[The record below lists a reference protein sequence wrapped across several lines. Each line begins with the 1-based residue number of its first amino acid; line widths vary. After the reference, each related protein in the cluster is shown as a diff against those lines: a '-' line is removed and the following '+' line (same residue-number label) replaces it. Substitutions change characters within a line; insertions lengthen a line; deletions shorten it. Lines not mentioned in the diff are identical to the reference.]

1 MDDEGYHY
9 LLDGV
14 TNDLEFLKDEKAL
27 YSFFLRVIKKTRMNI
42 LGFMSH
48 KFTTDGQGV
57 TGFFLLSE
65 SHLSFH
71 TYPESNYIS
80 IDLYTCGQDYG
91 NAIESIKTQWEY
103 TGQLSIR
110 SFKRGKHLLSINASS
125 FYDLNPSNV

>member
-1 MDDEGYHY
+1 
-9 LLDGV
+9 
-14 TNDLEFLKDEKAL
+14 LK
-27 YSFFLRVIKKTRMNI
+27 VIKNTKMNI

-91 NAIESIKTQWEY
+91 KAIEAIKIQWEY
-103 TGQLSIR
+103 TGQLFIR
-110 SFKRGKHLLSINASS
+110 SFRRGKHFLSINTSS
-125 FYDLNPSNV
+125 SYDEDLSNV